1 MAASKK
7 DEDMVENLKILAT
20 TIEALNQQIDGRG
33 GASASVDMAPL
44 EEKFHIVIDGLN
56 LINNKVSKLSKDQAD
71 SRVALETKVDTYVRK
86 YEQDMQKVHAALMRN
101 EAILT
106 LLKSTV
112 EILEEVVDVL
122 KESAGG
128 GYDPIVP
135 AAKTSNS
142 SMQRGPQ
149 NSR

>member
-1 MAASKK
+1 
-7 DEDMVENLKILAT
+7 MV
-20 TIEALNQQIDGRG
+20 G